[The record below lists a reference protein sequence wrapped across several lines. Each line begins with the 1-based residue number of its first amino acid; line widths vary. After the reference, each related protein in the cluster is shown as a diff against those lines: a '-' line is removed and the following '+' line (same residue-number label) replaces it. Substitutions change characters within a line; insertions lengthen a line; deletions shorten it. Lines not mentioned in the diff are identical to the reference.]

1 MYLAIAGGCATPTGV
16 TDSQTAADKLPP
28 LANCEPRH
36 EPEPRVRVAPVYPAK
51 ARSQKLE
58 GYVTVRFTVTENGA
72 IMNPIVIQSE
82 PIGIFES
89 ALLDSMHKWQYWPR
103 VVDCERV
110 DTEGVE
116 STISF
121 MVEQ

>member
-1 MYLAIAGGCATPTGV
+1 MRCACRPSRICHGSCNLFHTYIRNSRARYL
-16 TDSQTAADKLPP
+16 
-28 LANCEPRH
+28 
-36 EPEPRVRVAPVYPAK
+36 AK
-51 ARSQKLE
+51 ARSQELE
-58 GYVTVRFTVTENGA
+58 GYVTLRFTVTKNGA
-72 IMNPIVIQSE
+72 VMNPIVIQSE

-89 ALLDSMHKWQYWPR
+89 ALLDSMHKWQYWP

-110 DTEGVE
+110 DTKGVE